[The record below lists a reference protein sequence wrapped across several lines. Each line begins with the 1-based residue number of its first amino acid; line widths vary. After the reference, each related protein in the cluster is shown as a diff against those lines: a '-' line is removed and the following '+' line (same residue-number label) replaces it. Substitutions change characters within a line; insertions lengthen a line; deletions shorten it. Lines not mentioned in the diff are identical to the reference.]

1 MEDPDAGELAESDTN
16 EPVIVIEPAL
26 VGWFPLAVSSPP
38 PAQTMPAAAKQHT
51 KTRDLYAAPVFPRL
65 TALHES
71 RISDHNSV
79 RREAVKTLRA
89 WSSVLGLVVY
99 YTLETQ
105 QLFAQG
111 GGPDPQLSVLG

>member
-1 MEDPDAGELAESDTN
+1 MAGPETMLIVLCRSGGVLLVEDPDAGELAESDTN

-65 TALHES
+65 TALHEP
-71 RISDHNSV
+71 RISE
-79 RREAVKTLRA
+79 RRVTIT
-89 WSSVLGLVVY
+89 VY
-99 YTLETQ
+99 EER
-105 QLFAQG
+105 
-111 GGPDPQLSVLG
+111 P

>member
-1 MEDPDAGELAESDTN
+1 MVEDPDAGELAESDTN

-65 TALHES
+65 TALHEP
-71 RISDHNSV
+71 RISE
-79 RREAVKTLRA
+79 RRVTIT
-89 WSSVLGLVVY
+89 VY
-99 YTLETQ
+99 EER
-105 QLFAQG
+105 
-111 GGPDPQLSVLG
+111 P